1 MSQRR
6 GEFTIPRKLDC
17 VCVFVCG
24 EFGHMENLFGSN
36 TQLKN
41 LFFELVLQEVNAY
54 MD

>member
-6 GEFTIPRKLDC
+6 GEFPIPRKIELC
-17 VCVFVCG
+17 VCG